1 MEPGNAPSILRLEDF
16 ETAARASMPHAV
28 YEFVAS
34 GAGDE
39 ITLADNKAAFDGIR
53 LRPRVL
59 RDVSTI
65 DTSIELFGVTL
76 PHPLLLAPTG
86 LQRLS
91 HRDGEVG
98 TASGAGEAGAI
109 FVLSTNG
116 TATIEECVAASV
128 FPVWFLLYWQT
139 DREFNRDLVARVE
152 AGGARAL
159 MITVDS
165 PTLGERHR
173 MERAGFTIPA
183 DLVTPYYHDRNS
195 GLPRRGSRQDGRPA
209 WRESLSWREIEWL
222 RSLTKLP
229 LILKGILD
237 PADAEQAVEIGANG
251 VVVSNHGARNLD
263 TLPATID
270 ALPAV
275 AERVSGRAAII
286 LDGGIRRGTD
296 VLKSLAL
303 GATAVMIGR
312 PYVFALATA
321 GAAGVARCINLLRD
335 EFETAMALTGR
346 RTIREIDRTL
356 IW

>member
-1 MEPGNAPSILRLEDF
+1 MGPRTEASILCLGDF
-16 ETAARASMPHAV
+16 ETAAQDALPHAV
-28 YEFVAS
+28 YEFVAA

-39 ITLADNKAAFDGIR
+39 ITLADNKAAFDRIK

-65 DTSIELFGVTL
+65 DTQTELFGVKL

-91 HRDGEVG
+91 HPEGEVA
-98 TASGAGEAGAI
+98 TASGAGKAGAI
-109 FVLSTNG
+109 FVLSTNA
-116 TATIEECVAASV
+116 TATIEECVAASSV
-128 FPVWFLLYWQT
+128 PIWFLLYWQS

-152 AGGARAL
+152 AGGAKAL

-165 PTLGERHR
+165 PTLGERYR
-173 MERAGFTIPA
+173 QERAGFKIPT
-183 DLVTPYYHDRNS
+183 DLVTPYFHDRNS

-209 WRESLSWREIEWL
+209 WRENLSWREIEWL
-222 RSLTKLP
+222 RSLTKMP

-251 VVVSNHGARNLD
+251 LVVSNHGARNLD

-275 AERVSGRAAII
+275 AERVSGRATII

-303 GATAVMIGR
+303 GATAVMLGR
-312 PYVFALATA
+312 PYVFALAAA
-321 GAAGVARCINLLRD
+321 GAAGVTRCVNLLRD
-335 EFETAMALTGR
+335 ELETAMALTGR
-346 RTIREIDRTL
+346 RVVAEIDRSV